1 MEIVKI
7 IGVGL
12 IATIILAI
20 IRTYK
25 PELTIYASIIAGAI
39 IFSMVMDKLSAI
51 IDLLT
56 NLSKKSGINAQYV
69 AILLKISGIAILSEF
84 AVSVCKDLGE
94 TAVATKIDLAGKII
108 IISISIPIISALLEL
123 LIKNNKE

>member
-25 PELTIYASIIAGAI
+25 PELTIYVSIIAGAI

-123 LIKNNKE
+123 LLKILP

>member
-25 PELTIYASIIAGAI
+25 PELTIYVSIIAGAI
-39 IFSMVMDKLSAI
+39 IFYMVMDKLSEI

-56 NLSKKSGINAQYV
+56 YLSKKSGINAQYV

-123 LIKNNKE
+123 LIKILP

>member
-25 PELTIYASIIAGAI
+25 PELTIYVSIIAGAI

-123 LIKNNKE
+123 LIKILP

>member
-25 PELTIYASIIAGAI
+25 PELTIYVSIIAGAI

-94 TAVATKIDLAGKII
+94 TAVATKIDLAGKI
-108 IISISIPIISALLEL
+108 
-123 LIKNNKE
+123 

>member
-25 PELTIYASIIAGAI
+25 PELTIYVSIIAGAI
-39 IFSMVMDKLSAI
+39 IFSMVMDNLSAI

-123 LIKNNKE
+123 LIKILP

>member
-25 PELTIYASIIAGAI
+25 PELTIYVSIIAGAI

-84 AVSVCKDLGE
+84 AVSVCKDSGENSIASKVDLG
-94 TAVATKIDLAGKII
+94 GKIM
-108 IISISIPIISALLEL
+108 IISVSIPIISSLLETI
-123 LIKNNKE
+123 IKILP

>member
-25 PELTIYASIIAGAI
+25 PELTIYVSIIAGAI

-123 LIKNNKE
+123 LIKIS

>member
-25 PELTIYASIIAGAI
+25 PELTIYVSIIAGAI

-108 IISISIPIISALLEL
+108 IISISIPIISALLDL
-123 LIKNNKE
+123 LIKILP

>member
-1 MEIVKI
+1 
-7 IGVGL
+7 
-12 IATIILAI
+12 
-20 IRTYK
+20 
-25 PELTIYASIIAGAI
+25 
-39 IFSMVMDKLSAI
+39 MDKLSAI

-123 LIKNNKE
+123 LIKILP

>member
-25 PELTIYASIIAGAI
+25 PELTIYVSIIAGAI

-69 AILLKISGIAILSEF
+69 AILLKISGIAILSEL

-123 LIKNNKE
+123 LIKILP